1 MKMTVPSPGVRFAEI
16 IRETNET
23 QIRTAIDL
31 DGTGHAQVETSI
43 GFLDHMLCQVARHG
57 LLDLV
62 IVAHGDLYVDEHHIV
77 EDTGLCLGKVCSQA
91 LGDRRSINRY
101 GWAMV
106 PMDEALALVALDF
119 SGRPHL
125 EFDAQFKRE
134 TVGMMP
140 VESVK
145 EFFRAFV
152 SHAMATLHIRLLSG
166 ENDHHCIEAIFKAFA
181 KSLELATRINPR
193 QPGVPSTKGH
203 LEGAISP
210 KDSEM
215 DL

>member
-1 MKMTVPSPGVRFAEI
+1 MKVTVPSPGVRFAEI

-23 QIRTAIDL
+23 QIRAAIDL
-31 DGTGHAQVETSI
+31 DGSGNAQVETGI

-57 LLDLV
+57 LLDIV
-62 IVAHGDLYVDEHHIV
+62 VVAHGDLYVDEHHIV

-91 LGDRRSINRY
+91 LGDRKGINRY
-101 GWAMV
+101 GWAIV
-106 PMDEALALVALDF
+106 PMDEALALVSLDF

-125 EFDAQFKRE
+125 EFDVKFTRE

-152 SHAMATLHIRLLSG
+152 SQAMATLHIRVLSG
-166 ENDHHCIEAIFKAFA
+166 ENDHHRIEAVFKAFA
-181 KSLELATRINPR
+181 KSLEMATRINPR
-193 QPGVPSTKGH
+193 QSGVPSTKGH
-203 LEGAISP
+203 LEGAVP
-210 KDSEM
+210 KDGEM